1 MTSNDFAPLRP
12 DFAPGEV
19 LAPRPDFAPLL
30 QGGARS
36 KGRGQARSEQYVLV
50 PLSSDGPE
58 GVTS

>member
-1 MTSNDFAPLRP
+1 MRSNDFAPLRP

-36 KGRGQARSEQYVLV
+36 TGRGQARSKQHVFA
-50 PLSSDGPE
+50 PLSSGGPE
-58 GVTS
+58 GAAA